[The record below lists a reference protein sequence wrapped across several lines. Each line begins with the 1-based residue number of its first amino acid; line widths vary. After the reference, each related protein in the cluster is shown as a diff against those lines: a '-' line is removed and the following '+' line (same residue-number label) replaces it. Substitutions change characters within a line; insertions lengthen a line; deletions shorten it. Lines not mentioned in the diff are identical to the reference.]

1 MPLHALL
8 DRQLRTLGLEPGGAP
23 SQQSWAEM
31 LEQISGAYGEAD
43 QARNT
48 LERANELSGAEMREL
63 YAALAREHA
72 ALLDKRKRIQAIF
85 EHSAVGQAVI
95 AESGVVSEAN
105 EALAS
110 MLGTSRSELVGR
122 ELLAWTDAADRE
134 QFAESLRRLFLGE
147 QRELAT
153 DQHWQT
159 KDGEALWVHLNLS
172 LVEASGSQPGFV
184 SLFVQ
189 NVTEHKRL
197 EIELRHAQKLESVGR
212 LAAGIA
218 HEINTPVQFVGDNL
232 PFLEEAAEANRK
244 LRLRFRE
251 LLVRALEAG
260 WVQSSE
266 ILEAEHD
273 ADIEYLDREVPRALA
288 QTREGLERV
297 TTIVRALKEFAHP
310 DDEEHTRADLNRALA
325 STITV
330 ARSEFSR
337 VAEVQTDFGDIP
349 LVLCNLGDLNQ
360 VFLNIL
366 VNAAHAVGD
375 AIGTSG
381 RLGLIKVSTARD
393 GDAVVVTISDDGTG
407 IPEHVQAHI
416 FEPFFTTK
424 EVGRGTGQGLA
435 MSRSI
440 VVDRHGGRLTF
451 KTRPGEGTSFEI
463 RLPVEANGPS
473 GLPEVGR
480 VLK

>member
-1 MPLHALL
+1 
-8 DRQLRTLGLEPGGAP
+8 
-23 SQQSWAEM
+23 
-31 LEQISGAYGEAD
+31 
-43 QARNT
+43 
-48 LERANELSGAEMREL
+48 
-63 YAALAREHA
+63 
-72 ALLDKRKRIQAIF
+72 
-85 EHSAVGQAVI
+85 
-95 AESGVVSEAN
+95 
-105 EALAS
+105 
-110 MLGTSRSELVGR
+110 
-122 ELLAWTDAADRE
+122 
-134 QFAESLRRLFLGE
+134 
-147 QRELAT
+147 
-153 DQHWQT
+153 
-159 KDGEALWVHLNLS
+159 
-172 LVEASGSQPGFV
+172 
-184 SLFVQ
+184 
-189 NVTEHKRL
+189 
-197 EIELRHAQKLESVGR
+197 
-212 LAAGIA
+212 
-218 HEINTPVQFVGDNL
+218 
-232 PFLEEAAEANRK
+232 
-244 LRLRFRE
+244 
-251 LLVRALEAG
+251 
-260 WVQSSE
+260 
-266 ILEAEHD
+266 
-273 ADIEYLDREVPRALA
+273 
-288 QTREGLERV
+288 V

-381 RLGLIKVSTARD
+381 QLGLIKVSTARD
-393 GDAVVVTISDDGTG
+393 GDAVVVTISDNGTG

-416 FEPFFTTK
+416 FEPFCTTK

-463 RLPVEANGPS
+463 RLPVETNGPS